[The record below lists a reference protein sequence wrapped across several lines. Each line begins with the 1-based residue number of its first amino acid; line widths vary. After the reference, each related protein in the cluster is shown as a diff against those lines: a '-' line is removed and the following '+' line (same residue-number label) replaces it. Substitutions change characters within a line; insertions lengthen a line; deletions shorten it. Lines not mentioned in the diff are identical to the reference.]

1 MQQTFAL
8 MEDSGFIDDWQPG
21 TFLLNLYVRF
31 LESRYD
37 ATQENEK
44 LFLCARSANTR

>member
-8 MEDSGFIDDWQPG
+8 MKDSGFIDDWQPG

-31 LESRYD
+31 FESRYD

-44 LFLCARSANTR
+44 LFLCSRSANTR